1 MIGGVRRTFAT
12 ARHRADPPPRPGQVF
27 DPMLQHERT
36 ALAWERT
43 AIAVMVAGVLFA
55 RQATTIHASLAVL
68 GIAQV
73 ALGGVVL
80 IWAGK
85 HYDDLHAPLRAGES
99 PVHPGAARVVGLTTI
114 GFTGAALVIT
124 IASLL
129 T

>member
-1 MIGGVRRTFAT
+1 MARPERRG
-12 ARHRADPPPRPGQVF
+12 PPRTPAARPDTVF

-43 AIAVMVAGVLFA
+43 AIATMVAGVLFA
-55 RQATTIHASLAVL
+55 RYATELHGVLAAF

-73 ALGGVVL
+73 ALGGLVL

-85 HYDDLHAPLRAGES
+85 HYDDLHAPLRAGQS

-114 GFTGAALVIT
+114 GFTAAALAVAVAVSI
-124 IASLL
+124 S
-129 T
+129 